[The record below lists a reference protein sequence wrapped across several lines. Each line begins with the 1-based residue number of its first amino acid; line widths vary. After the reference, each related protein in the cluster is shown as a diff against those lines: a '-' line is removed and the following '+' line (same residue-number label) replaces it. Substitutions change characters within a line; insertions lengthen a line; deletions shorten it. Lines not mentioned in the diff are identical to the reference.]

1 MKIHLSP
8 TAAEGGG
15 EFEAQVLDKVGT
27 IERTVGDLKK
37 NSAEVIL
44 ADQSRWPKELKAAM
58 EDLTKLKGVANDTQG
73 NFDKMTKRMEQ
84 LQAIVKR
91 EARIAFGNPIERITR
106 DEQLSARMNA
116 LIRIGLSDGER
127 NYRKDAIGILERA
140 DLGSVA
146 KALGEDSSPGS
157 TLINQDLLTEVYHT
171 LESFGIWNTFAV
183 RALGTKTNILPVKT
197 ARAVALAIIS
207 EGTQI
212 SDDANK
218 TGTTVTAT
226 VIDVACLINV
236 YLRLIEDAEVDV
248 VGDVLEDF
256 AEAVAYRL
264 DWFCTQADGGS
275 DTTDGG
281 FTGVFGG
288 GGTDVNAANGNT
300 TVEALDEAD
309 FRNTLLGVDAAVLQ
323 RAAKWWMHPQI
334 LVRALAIKDA
344 NKRSVFQTALEAPA
358 AGSIGSIMGY
368 PVILGAACPT
378 ANTAGSRVA
387 VFGDPNG
394 LVVGIR
400 KGFSVDFSDHH
411 KWDYLARSFRGYT
424 RAAVKVR
431 KATAFG
437 ALKLAAA

>member
-264 DWFCTQADGGS
+264 DQRQHHGRGARRGGLPQHAARRGRGGS
-275 DTTDGG
+275 PARG
-281 FTGVFGG
+281 
-288 GGTDVNAANGNT
+288 
-300 TVEALDEAD
+300 EM
-309 FRNTLLGVDAAVLQ
+309 VDAPSNPRSRARDQGCEQAQ
-323 RAAKWWMHPQI
+323 RLPDRARSPGGRQHRQHHGLPGHPG
-334 LVRALAIKDA
+334 R
-344 NKRSVFQTALEAPA
+344 
-358 AGSIGSIMGY
+358 
-368 PVILGAACPT
+368 
-378 ANTAGSRVA
+378 
-387 VFGDPNG
+387 G
-394 LVVGIR
+394 LPDGKHR
-400 KGFSVDFSDHH
+400 R
-411 KWDYLARSFRGYT
+411 LARRG
-424 RAAVKVR
+424 
-431 KATAFG
+431 
-437 ALKLAAA
+437 LW